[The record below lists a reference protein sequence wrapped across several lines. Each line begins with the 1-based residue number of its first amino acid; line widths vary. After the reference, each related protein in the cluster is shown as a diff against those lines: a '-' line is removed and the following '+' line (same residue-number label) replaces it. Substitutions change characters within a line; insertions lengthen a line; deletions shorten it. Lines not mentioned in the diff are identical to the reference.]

1 MDASITPVGQLPA
14 QVRADGAEGRKLW
27 EASLGFESLLVR
39 TLTASMTSSISGGG
53 DDEETDAST
62 ATAREQLPDALTN
75 AISANGGLGL
85 AEQLYTAMRP
95 EAIK

>member
-27 EASLGFESLLVR
+27 EASLGVESLLVR
-39 TLTASMTSSISGGG
+39 TLTASMPSSISGG

-62 ATAREQLPDALTN
+62 ATAREQLPDALTS

-85 AEQLYTAMRP
+85 AEQLYAAMRP

>member
-39 TLTASMTSSISGGG
+39 TLAASMTSSISGG

-75 AISANGGLGL
+75 AISDNGGLGL

-95 EAIK
+95 EAIR

>member
-39 TLTASMTSSISGGG
+39 TLTASMTSSISGG

-62 ATAREQLPDALTN
+62 ATAREQLPDALTS
-75 AISANGGLGL
+75 AISANGGRGL
-85 AEQLYTAMRP
+85 ADQLSAARP
-95 EAIK
+95 PYAIK